1 MIAQN
6 KQRVFSNF
14 DRQDAILVLRLA
26 SVYLGALAFRWLI
39 ISQTI
44 SPLFGRSSFIVKKE
58 EYFPII
64 LPGLLLAV
72 LFFVLRTRFRNKPIQ
87 KPDLVQ
93 IATALLTTVVSA
105 SALSVVMHPTP
116 TQLHALNSFIF
127 TNPAIYNA
135 AAIATLYLGF
145 FAITIPL
152 FFVVLPRSVLLQNKK
167 TLVFGYVLYAL
178 YLYGDS
184 INTAYYRLTGPVM
197 TDLIQKILAYLP
209 GGASTQTSR
218 WDITYQNFSVTF
230 GSGCTELTAIILLL
244 GLLGYVCWQRFPHT
258 HRGAMCFAGI
268 AVLSSVGL
276 LVLNILRVV
285 LIMIVGSWWPELGIG
300 LFHGGIGA
308 VLLFGY
314 IIAVI
319 KLTLRFAPKK

>member
-1 MIAQN
+1 MIAPI
-6 KQRVFSNF
+6 KHRLFSNF
-14 DRQDAILVLRLA
+14 GRQDAALLLRLA
-26 SVYLGALAFRWLI
+26 SIYLGALGFRWLI

-72 LFFVLRTRFRNKPIQ
+72 LFFVLRTRLHKKPLQ
-87 KPDLVQ
+87 RPDLVQ
-93 IATALLTTVVSA
+93 TTAALVATVVSA
-105 SALSVVMHPTP
+105 AALSVVMHPTP
-116 TQLHALNSFIF
+116 TQLQALNSFIL

-145 FAITIPL
+145 FAITLPL
-152 FFVVLPRSVLLQNKK
+152 FFVVMPRGVLFDHKK

-184 INTAYYRLTGPVM
+184 MNTAYYRLTGPVM
-197 TDLIQKILAYLP
+197 TDVIQKVLAYLP
-209 GGASTQTSR
+209 GGAATQISR

-230 GSGCTELTAIILLL
+230 GSGCTELTALILLL

-258 HRGAMCFAGI
+258 LQGAMRFASI
-268 AVLSSVGL
+268 AVLSSIGL

-308 VLLFGY
+308 ALLFGY